1 MSDSSF
7 NKLSILDHVLIM
19 MKKTLLIY
27 KIGSNPQKSKTLI
40 KFQLRIT
47 KNYEQIY

>member
-1 MSDSSF
+1 
-7 NKLSILDHVLIM
+7 

-27 KIGSNPQKSKTLI
+27 KIGSKNLKNKILI

-47 KNYEQIY
+47 IKTINYDTN